1 MAKPVEIE
9 IIMKD
14 RLSGGLDK
22 AGRKV
27 DELKGKTASANAELD
42 KQAQKLRDSI
52 ALLENQMEEL
62 RRAGQNAS
70 PNLDQRENIAGIEV
84 LQKQIAELEAQLKHL
99 DATAESTQTI
109 PPELPAAKQQFNG
122 LHMSIQQMA
131 REMPSLAMG
140 PQMFFLAIS
149 NNLPIFA
156 DEVQRAKREYEGLV
170 KAGQKGVPVWRQIL
184 SSLFSWQT
192 ALTTGIMLL
201 VMYGDE
207 LIDWVKGL
215 FSAKEG
221 VDALKKSLQ
230 EKNEVE
236 KEGHAV
242 SVRTRAELD
251 NTISELRDFVGTKE
265 QEKSKVDELNRK
277 YGDAFGSYKTL
288 AEWYD
293 VLIQK
298 GNAYIESLFNQAK
311 AQSYIKKAV
320 EADEKANE
328 IRSKGK
334 EEYRPFW
341 GPGGKAYMFF
351 GGSNIG
357 HYGSDPAETAF
368 NKALQEVENEKQ
380 HYLNQAE
387 WFQQENS
394 RIIKE
399 SGLSDYRP
407 ITSEAPADNST
418 KNQAEDRK
426 QAQQRLND
434 ELLALERQNQQNW
447 LDLQEEGT
455 QKRLAQIDADYN
467 KRKDEIEKKARELAE
482 LNKKAGIAG
491 TNASGLTGRQQE
503 EIDRANTLAEDT
515 RDKERSAVYRE
526 EAASMRDYL
535 KEYGSYQQQKLAI
548 AEEYAEKI
556 RQAQSEGERLSL
568 EKERASAINRLE
580 LSAIQQQI
588 DWGSVFGNFGVM
600 FREQVQPTIDRL
612 KAIAQSQEFQSSAG
626 IDEMEAL
633 YGLISNLQQSETI
646 WDGEIFRRINDDL
659 ASYQNAMRNYM
670 AAQQRELEATEA
682 LSTAKEKLR
691 EAESSGDA
699 RSIDAAELY
708 VGEAAKNLNKASQ
721 DVQLFGAQVQSTTTN
736 LRESSEQAASIFVN
750 LESGIR
756 NLSSGNLSGIGQG
769 FMQLDKL
776 FNGGKL
782 TEQLGGSLANGVEK
796 LFGNNSAIEALQE
809 GLGNS
814 GFVGSIISAILSI
827 LDDLAEEGV
836 GGIVSGLIDTVL
848 GAVSGIIDNLFSL
861 ELFQQIGESLL
872 KGVANILDA
881 ITFGGLGKLA
891 GNGDSDPRL
900 EEELEHLSSANET
913 LAHAIEELA
922 DEIKETSGEEA
933 TRLYEKQ
940 IANLN
945 TSEANTQEQMQR
957 SAAAYS
963 NGLWGIGGKKSSNK
977 KIDDAMS
984 NYDWQRISE
993 VVGRTID
1000 EAADFWNLSS
1010 EEMAKVAREAPD
1022 LYAKIKDYASEG
1034 YKDAAQYM
1042 DDYISFAEQRKEL
1055 EKAYYESITQISFD
1069 SVYDSFIDLLMD
1081 MSSDWEDFSDDMSE
1095 YLMRA
1100 LLKTKLDELLKPD
1113 MEAWYKAYG
1122 EAMSDGILGDDEI
1135 ERLNKMWEDMV
1146 NRGLEIRDSAATAT
1160 GYTGDSSGT
1169 SQSGKSGGFTAM
1181 SQDQGTKLEGLF
1193 VSGQMHWS
1201 SIDDKMSDVSEQMG
1215 AAVDHLRRI
1224 EENTGTSA
1232 RHLGEIKEDIKK
1244 IVRDGLKMK

>member
-52 ALLENQMEEL
+52 ALLETQMEEL

-207 LIDWVKGL
+207 IVDWVKGL

-265 QEKSKVDELNRK
+265 QEKNKVDELNRK

-368 NKALQEVENEKQ
+368 NKALQEVESEKQ

-387 WFQQENS
+387 WFQQEYS

-407 ITSEAPADNST
+407 ITPEAPADNST
-418 KNQAEDRK
+418 KNQAENRK

-434 ELLALERQNQQNW
+434 ELLALERQNQDEE
-447 LDLQEEGT
+447 LDLMDEGT
-455 QKRLAQIDADYN
+455 AKRLAQIDADYN
-467 KRKDEIEKKARELAE
+467 KRKAEIEKTARGLAE
-482 LNKKAGIAG
+482 LNKKAGVAG
-491 TNASGLTGRQQE
+491 TNASGLTDEQQNEIDKANELNDEKRQRNEAQAYQE
-503 EIDRANTLAEDT
+503 EFSAMQENLRA
-515 RDKERSAVYRE
+515 
-526 EAASMRDYL
+526 
-535 KEYGSYQQQKLAI
+535 YGTYQQQKLAI
-548 AEEYAEKI
+548 AEEYATKISKASSNGEKQRLEVERDSLLARVESQELKANIDWSVVFGEFGSMFHDIIAPELEKAKAYMQTDEFRNADHDSQEVFMNAI
-556 RQAQSEGERLSL
+556 RQMEQSLG
-568 EKERASAINRLE
+568 
-580 LSAIQQQI
+580 
-588 DWGSVFGNFGVM
+588 G
-600 FREQVQPTIDRL
+600 
-612 KAIAQSQEFQSSAG
+612 
-626 IDEMEAL
+626 
-633 YGLISNLQQSETI
+633 
-646 WDGEIFRRINDDL
+646 
-659 ASYQNAMRNYM
+659 
-670 AAQQRELEATEA
+670 
-682 LSTAKEKLR
+682 
-691 EAESSGDA
+691 
-699 RSIDAAELY
+699 
-708 VGEAAKNLNKASQ
+708 AKNVNFKKLGSDITAYQKSL
-721 DVQLFGAQVQSTTTN
+721 VSLKEVQSTYADSYKELLEAQQKYEEAMVSGTQEEKEVAKEALETAQMNEAAAAQNVESMQTITDNAKKMVTDTATT
-736 LRESSEQAASIFVN
+736 LKSSMEGVVGGLQQIASG
-750 LESGIR
+750 S
-756 NLSSGNLSGIGQG
+756 LSGAYDGLI
-769 FMQLDKL
+769 
-776 FNGGKL
+776 
-782 TEQLGGSLANGVEK
+782 T
-796 LFGNNSAIEALQE
+796 
-809 GLGNS
+809 LGNS
-814 GFVGSIISAILSI
+814 AEKMGGVLGKAFGKVADALEDVPIIGWIVSIIDVFKDGLSVV
-827 LDDLAEEGV
+827 V
-836 GGIVSGLIDTVL
+836 GGLLDAVFN
-848 GAVSGIIDNLFSL
+848 AVSGILSDILSGDLFVT
-861 ELFQQIGESLL
+861 IGNSLL
-872 KGVANILDA
+872 KGIGNIFDA
-881 ITFGGLGKLA
+881 LTW
-891 GNGDSDPRL
+891 GNFSSWVGSGDSDPRL
-900 EEELEHLSSANET
+900 EEDMEHLSATNEA
-913 LAHAIEELA
+913 LISAIESLT
-922 DEIKETSGEEA
+922 DEIKNTSGQYA
-933 TRLYEKQ
+933 TDLYEKQ
-940 IANLN
+940 VANLDA
-945 TSEANTQEQMQR
+945 SEANTREQMQR

-963 NGLWGIGGKKSSNK
+963 NGFLGIGGKKSSNK
-977 KIDDAMS
+977 RIDQAMS
-984 NYDWQRISE
+984 DYDWQRISD

-1000 EAADFWNLSS
+1000 EAAGFWDLSS
-1010 EEMAKVAREAPD
+1010 EEMAKVARDVPD
-1022 LYAKIKDYASEG
+1022 LYAKVKNYASEG

-1042 DDYISFAEQRKEL
+1042 DDYIAFAEQRKEL
-1055 EKAYYESITQISFD
+1055 EQAYYESITQVSFD
-1069 SVYDSFIDLLMD
+1069 SVYDNFIDMLMD
-1081 MSSDWEDFSDDMSE
+1081 MSSGWEDFSNDMSE

-1135 ERLNKMWEDMV
+1135 ERLNKMWEDLV
-1146 NRGLEIRDSAATAT
+1146 NQGLEIRDSAAAAT
-1160 GYTGDSSGT
+1160 GYTGDSGT

-1201 SIDDKMSDVSEQMG
+1201 SMDDKMSDVSEQMG

>member
-1 MAKPVEIE
+1 
-9 IIMKD
+9 MKD

-207 LIDWVKGL
+207 IVDWVKGL

-265 QEKSKVDELNRK
+265 QEKNKVDELNRK

-298 GNAYIESLFNQAK
+298 GNTYIEALFNQAK
-311 AQSYIKKAV
+311 AQSYIKKAI

-341 GPGGKAYMFF
+341 GAGGKAYMFF

-368 NKALQEVENEKQ
+368 NEALQEVESEKQ

-387 WFQQENS
+387 WFQQEYS

-407 ITSEAPADNST
+407 ITPEAPADNSA
-418 KNQAEDRK
+418 KNQAENRK

-434 ELLALERQNQQNW
+434 ELLALERQNQDEE
-447 LDLQEEGT
+447 LDLMNEGT
-455 QKRLAQIDADYN
+455 AKRLAQIDADYN
-467 KRKDEIEKKARELAE
+467 KRKAEIEKTARGLAE
-482 LNKKAGIAG
+482 LNKKAGVDG
-491 TNASGLTGRQQE
+491 TNASGLTDEQQN
-503 EIDRANTLAEDT
+503 EIDRANELNEEKRQRNVAQAYQE
-515 RDKERSAVYRE
+515 EFSAMQENLR
-526 EAASMRDYL
+526 A
-535 KEYGSYQQQKLAI
+535 YGTYQQQKLAI
-548 AEEYAEKI
+548 AEEYATKISKASSNGEK
-556 RQAQSEGERLSL
+556 Q
-568 EKERASAINRLE
+568 RLE
-580 LSAIQQQI
+580 VERDSLLARVESQELKANI
-588 DWGSVFGNFGVM
+588 DWGVVFGEFGSM
-600 FREQVQPTIDRL
+600 FHDIIEPEL
-612 KAIAQSQEFQSSAG
+612 EKAKAYMQTDEFRNADHDSQEVFMNAIRQMEQSLG
-626 IDEMEAL
+626 
-633 YGLISNLQQSETI
+633 G
-646 WDGEIFRRINDDL
+646 
-659 ASYQNAMRNYM
+659 
-670 AAQQRELEATEA
+670 
-682 LSTAKEKLR
+682 
-691 EAESSGDA
+691 
-699 RSIDAAELY
+699 
-708 VGEAAKNLNKASQ
+708 AKNVNFKKLGSDITAYQKSL
-721 DVQLFGAQVQSTTTN
+721 VSLKEVQSTYADSYKELLEAQQKYEEAMVSGTQEEQEVAKEALETAQMNEAAAAQNVESMQTITDNAKKTVTDTATT
-736 LRESSEQAASIFVN
+736 LKSSMEGVVGGLQQIASG
-750 LESGIR
+750 S
-756 NLSSGNLSGIGQG
+756 LSGAYDGLI
-769 FMQLDKL
+769 
-776 FNGGKL
+776 
-782 TEQLGGSLANGVEK
+782 T
-796 LFGNNSAIEALQE
+796 
-809 GLGNS
+809 LGNS
-814 GFVGSIISAILSI
+814 AEKMGGVLGKAFGKVADALEDVPIIGWIVSIIDVFKDGLSVV
-827 LDDLAEEGV
+827 V
-836 GGIVSGLIDTVL
+836 GGLLDAVFN
-848 GAVSGIIDNLFSL
+848 AVSGILSDILSGDLFVT
-861 ELFQQIGESLL
+861 IGNSLL
-872 KGVANILDA
+872 KGIGNIFDA
-881 ITFGGLGKLA
+881 LTW
-891 GNGDSDPRL
+891 GNFSSWVGSGDSDPRL
-900 EEELEHLSSANET
+900 EEDMEHLSATNEA
-913 LAHAIEELA
+913 LISAIESLT
-922 DEIKETSGEEA
+922 DEIKNTSGQYA
-933 TRLYEKQ
+933 TDLYEKQ
-940 IANLN
+940 VANLDA
-945 TSEANTQEQMQR
+945 SEANTREQMQR

-963 NGLWGIGGKKSSNK
+963 NGFLGIGGKKSSNK
-977 KIDDAMS
+977 RIDQAMS
-984 NYDWQRISE
+984 DYDWQRISD

-1000 EAADFWNLSS
+1000 EAADFWDLSS
-1010 EEMAKVAREAPD
+1010 EEMAKVARDVPD
-1022 LYAKIKDYASEG
+1022 LYAKVKNYASEG
-1034 YKDAAQYM
+1034 YEDAAQYM
-1042 DDYISFAEQRKEL
+1042 DDYIAFAEQRKEL
-1055 EKAYYESITQISFD
+1055 EQAYYESITQVSFD
-1069 SVYDSFIDLLMD
+1069 SVYDNFIDMLMD
-1081 MSSDWEDFSDDMSE
+1081 MSSSWEDFSDNMSE

-1122 EAMSDGILGDDEI
+1122 EAMSDGILDDDEI
-1135 ERLNKMWEDMV
+1135 ERLNKMWEDLV
-1146 NRGLEIRDSAATAT
+1146 NQGLEIRDSAAAAT
-1160 GYTGDSSGT
+1160 GYTGDSGT

-1201 SIDDKMSDVSEQMG
+1201 SMDDKMSDVSEQMG

>member
-207 LIDWVKGL
+207 IVDWVKGL

-242 SVRTRAELD
+242 SIRTRAELD
-251 NTISELRDFVGTKE
+251 NTIRELRDFIGTKE
-265 QEKSKVDELNRK
+265 QEKNKVDELNRK

-298 GNAYIESLFNQAK
+298 GNTYIESLFNQAK

-341 GPGGKAYMFF
+341 GNGGKLNMFL
-351 GGSNIG
+351 GGDNLDQ
-357 HYGSDPAETAF
+357 YGSDPAETAF

-387 WFQQENS
+387 WFQQEYS

-407 ITSEAPADNST
+407 ITPEAPADNST

-434 ELLALERQNQQNW
+434 ELLALERQNQDEE
-447 LDLQEEGT
+447 LDLMNEGT
-455 QKRLAQIDADYN
+455 TKRLAQIDADYN
-467 KRKDEIEKKARELAE
+467 KRKAEIEKTARELAE
-482 LNKKAGIAG
+482 LNKKAGVAG

-526 EAASMRDYL
+526 EAAAMRDYL

-568 EKERASAINRLE
+568 EKERTSAINRLE

-612 KAIAQSQEFQSSAG
+612 KAIAQSSEFQSSAG
-626 IDEMEAL
+626 IDEKEML

-659 ASYQNAMRNYM
+659 VAYQNAMRNYM
-670 AAQQRELEATEA
+670 AAQQREIEATEA
-682 LSTAKEKLR
+682 LTSAKEKLK

-708 VGEAAKNLNKASQ
+708 VGEAAKNLDKASQ
-721 DVQLFGAQVQSTTTN
+721 DVQLFGAQVQSTTTD
-736 LRESSEQAASIFVN
+736 LRESSEQAASMFVN

-756 NLSSGNLSGIGQG
+756 NLSSGSLNGIGQG

-782 TEQLGGSLANGVEK
+782 TEQLGGSLVNGIEK
-796 LFGNNSAIEALQE
+796 LFGNNSVVDALQK

-848 GAVSGIIDNLFSL
+848 GAISGIIENIFSL
-861 ELFQQIGESLL
+861 NIFRQIGESLL
-872 KGVANILDA
+872 KGIANIFNALS
-881 ITFGGLGKLA
+881 FGGLGKLV

-900 EEELEHLSSANET
+900 EEELEHLSSANEA
-913 LAHAIEELA
+913 LAYSIDRLA
-922 DEIKETSGEEA
+922 DEIKDTSGQDA
-933 TRLYEKQ
+933 TDKYAEQMAL
-940 IANLN
+940 IAN
-945 TSEANTQEQMQR
+945 SEGNTQEEMRR
-957 SAAAYS
+957 SGAAFT
-963 NGLWGIGGKKSSNK
+963 NGFLGIGGKHSSNYR
-977 KIDDAMS
+977 IDQAMS
-984 NYDWQRISE
+984 DYDWQRISD

-1000 EAADFWNLSS
+1000 EAAGFWDLSS
-1010 EEMAKVAREAPD
+1010 EEMAKVARDVPD
-1022 LYAKIKDYASEG
+1022 LYAKVKNYASEG

-1042 DDYISFAEQRKEL
+1042 DDYIAFAEQRKEL
-1055 EKAYYESITQISFD
+1055 EQAYYESITQVSFD
-1069 SVYDSFIDLLMD
+1069 SVYDNFIDMLMD
-1081 MSSDWEDFSDDMSE
+1081 MSSGWEDFSNDMSE

-1122 EAMSDGILGDDEI
+1122 EAMSDGILGDDEV
-1135 ERLNKMWEDMV
+1135 ERLNKMWEDLV
-1146 NRGLEIRDSAATAT
+1146 NRGLEIRDSAASAT
-1160 GYTGDSSGT
+1160 GYTGDSNGT

-1201 SIDDKMSDVSEQMG
+1201 SMDDKMSDVSEQMG

>member
-207 LIDWVKGL
+207 IVDWVKGL

-242 SVRTRAELD
+242 SIRTRAELD
-251 NTISELRDFVGTKE
+251 NTIRELRDFIGTKE
-265 QEKSKVDELNRK
+265 QEKNKVDELNRK

-298 GNAYIESLFNQAK
+298 GNTYIESLFNQAK

-341 GPGGKAYMFF
+341 GNGGKLNMFL
-351 GGSNIG
+351 GGDNLDQ
-357 HYGSDPAETAF
+357 YGSDPAETAF

-387 WFQQENS
+387 WFQQEYS

-407 ITSEAPADNST
+407 ITPEAPADNST

-434 ELLALERQNQQNW
+434 ELLALERQNQDEE
-447 LDLQEEGT
+447 LDLMNEGT
-455 QKRLAQIDADYN
+455 TKRLAQIDADYN
-467 KRKDEIEKKARELAE
+467 KRKAEIEKTARELAE
-482 LNKKAGIAG
+482 LNKKAGVAG

-515 RDKERSAVYRE
+515 RDKERTAVYRE
-526 EAASMRDYL
+526 EAAAMRDYL

-580 LSAIQQQI
+580 LSAIRQQI

-612 KAIAQSQEFQSSAG
+612 KAIAQSSEFQSSAG
-626 IDEMEAL
+626 IDEKEML

-659 ASYQNAMRNYM
+659 VAYQNAMRNYM
-670 AAQQRELEATEA
+670 AAQQREIEATEA
-682 LSTAKEKLR
+682 LTSAKEKLK

-708 VGEAAKNLNKASQ
+708 VGEAAKNLDKASQ
-721 DVQLFGAQVQSTTTN
+721 DVQLFGAQVQSTTTD
-736 LRESSEQAASIFVN
+736 LRESSEQAASMFVN

-756 NLSSGNLSGIGQG
+756 NLSSGSLNGIGQG

-782 TEQLGGSLANGVEK
+782 TEQLGGSLVNGIEK
-796 LFGNNSAIEALQE
+796 LFGNNSVVDALQK

-848 GAVSGIIDNLFSL
+848 GAISGIIENIFSL
-861 ELFQQIGESLL
+861 NIFRQIGESLL
-872 KGVANILDA
+872 KGIANIFNALS
-881 ITFGGLGKLA
+881 FGGLGKLV

-900 EEELEHLSSANET
+900 EEELEHLSSANEA
-913 LAHAIEELA
+913 LAYSIDRLA
-922 DEIKETSGEEA
+922 DEIKDTSGQDA
-933 TRLYEKQ
+933 TDKYAEQMAL
-940 IANLN
+940 IAN
-945 TSEANTQEQMQR
+945 SEGNTQEEMRR
-957 SAAAYS
+957 SGAAFT
-963 NGLWGIGGKKSSNK
+963 NGFLGIGGKHSSNYR
-977 KIDDAMS
+977 IDQAMS
-984 NYDWQRISE
+984 DYDWQRISD

-1000 EAADFWNLSS
+1000 EAAGFWDLSS
-1010 EEMAKVAREAPD
+1010 EEMAKVARDVPD
-1022 LYAKIKDYASEG
+1022 LYAKVKNYASEG
-1034 YKDAAQYM
+1034 YEDAAQYM
-1042 DDYISFAEQRKEL
+1042 DDYIAFAEQRKEL
-1055 EKAYYESITQISFD
+1055 EQAYYESITQVSFD
-1069 SVYDSFIDLLMD
+1069 SVYDNFIDMLMD
-1081 MSSDWEDFSDDMSE
+1081 MSSGWEDFSNDMSE

-1135 ERLNKMWEDMV
+1135 ERLNKMWEDLV
-1146 NRGLEIRDSAATAT
+1146 NQGLEIRDSAASAT
-1160 GYTGDSSGT
+1160 GYTGDSNGT

-1201 SIDDKMSDVSEQMG
+1201 SMDDKMSDVSEQMG

>member
-1 MAKPVEIE
+1 MATKPVEIE

-14 RLSGGLDK
+14 HLSGGLDK

-27 DELKGKTASANAELD
+27 DELKGKTASANAELN

-207 LIDWVKGL
+207 IVDWVKGL

-368 NKALQEVENEKQ
+368 NEALQEVESEKQ

-387 WFQQENS
+387 WFQQEYS

-407 ITSEAPADNST
+407 ITPEAPADNST
-418 KNQAEDRK
+418 KNQAENRK
-426 QAQQRLND
+426 RAQQRLND
-434 ELLALERQNQQNW
+434 ELLALERQNQDEE
-447 LDLQEEGT
+447 LDLMDEGT
-455 QKRLAQIDADYN
+455 AKRLAQIDADYN
-467 KRKDEIEKKARELAE
+467 KRKAEIEKTARGLAE
-482 LNKKAGIAG
+482 LNKKAGVAG

-526 EAASMRDYL
+526 EAAAMRDYL

-600 FREQVQPTIDRL
+600 FREQLQPTIDRL
-612 KAIAQSQEFQSSAG
+612 KAIAQSSEFQSSAG
-626 IDEMEAL
+626 IDEKETL

-646 WDGEIFRRINDDL
+646 WDGEIFRRISDDL
-659 ASYQNAMRNYM
+659 VAYQNAMRNYM

-682 LSTAKEKLR
+682 LATAKEKLK
-691 EAESSGDA
+691 EAENRGDA

-736 LRESSEQAASIFVN
+736 LRESSEQAAGMFVN

-756 NLSSGNLSGIGQG
+756 NLSSGSLNGVGQG

-782 TEQLGGSLANGVEK
+782 TEQLGGSLVNGLEK
-796 LFGNNSAIEALQE
+796 LFGNNSVVDSLQK

-814 GFVGSIISAILSI
+814 GFIGSIISAILSI
-827 LDDLAEEGV
+827 LDELAEEGI
-836 GGIVSGLIDTVL
+836 GGIVAGLIDTVL
-848 GAVSGIIDNLFSL
+848 GAVSGIIENIFSL
-861 ELFQQIGESLL
+861 NIFRQIGESLL
-872 KGVANILDA
+872 KGIANIFNALS
-881 ITFGGLGKLA
+881 FGGLGKLV

-900 EEELEHLSSANET
+900 EEELEHLSSANEA
-913 LAHAIEELA
+913 LAYSIDQLA
-922 DEIKETSGEEA
+922 NEIKDSSGEDAADKYAEQLA
-933 TRLYEKQ
+933 L
-940 IANLN
+940 IAN
-945 TSEANTQEQMQR
+945 SEANTQEEMR
-957 SAAAYS
+957 RAGASS
-963 NGLWGIGGKKSSNK
+963 TNGFWGIGGKHSSDYR
-977 KIDDAMS
+977 IDQAMS
-984 NYDWQRISE
+984 DYDWQRISD

-1010 EEMAKVAREAPD
+1010 EEMAKVARDVPD
-1022 LYAKIKDYASEG
+1022 LYAKIKDYASAG
-1034 YKDAAQYM
+1034 YDDAAQYM
-1042 DDYISFAEQRKEL
+1042 DKYIAFAEQRKEL
-1055 EKAYYESITQISFD
+1055 EQAYYDSVTQVSFD
-1069 SVYDSFIDLLMD
+1069 SLYNNFIDMLMD
-1081 MSSDWEDFSDDMSE
+1081 MESSWEDFADDLSE
-1095 YLMRA
+1095 TLMRTM
-1100 LLKTKLDELLKPD
+1100 LKTELDKQLKSEVD
-1113 MEAWYKAYG
+1113 KWRKAYG
-1122 EAMSDGILGDDEI
+1122 DAMADGNLDDNEI
-1135 ERLNKMWEDMV
+1135 EWLTDWWQSIVNQGIDM
-1146 NRGLEIRDSAATAT
+1146 RDDLAAAT
-1160 GYTGDSSGT
+1160 GYTGDSGT

-1201 SIDDKMSDVSEQMG
+1201 SMDDKMSDVSEQMG